1 MNLATTRV
9 AIRERPL
16 TDVVDLAIRFL
27 FANGRPFAALAAA
40 VVVPACAATVAIGV
54 RSNWG
59 LAWLFALAL
68 APFVALPFTILASRL
83 VFERRVPA
91 LVVAS
96 AALRA
101 VPRVA
106 VSRAVLAA
114 GVLLGSTMMLLP
126 GAWIAVQF
134 YFIGEVA
141 AVERAGPIAVF
152 GRASRVVSGRFG
164 TAMASSL
171 LLLGMHVVA
180 TILGDVAGRSAM
192 TELLQIAPPP
202 GLFQAGGS
210 ALAFVG
216 FWGFLPL
223 LTVGRFFVYLDL
235 RTRLEGWD
243 VQTRF
248 AAIAQRARQDEVEA
262 QGPVSSRG
270 GAT

>member
-9 AIRERPL
+9 VIRERPL

-27 FANGRPFAALAAA
+27 FANGRAFGALTAA
-40 VVVPACAATVAIGV
+40 VVVPACVATVAVGV
-54 RSNWG
+54 RGNWG

-83 VFERRVPA
+83 VFEREVPA
-91 LVVAS
+91 AAVAF

-101 VPRVA
+101 VPRIA
-106 VSRAVLAA
+106 VSRAVL
-114 GVLLGSTMMLLP
+114 VLGMLVGSTMMLLP
-126 GAWIAVQF
+126 GAWVGVQF
-134 YFIGEVA
+134 YFVGEVS
-141 AVERAGPIAVF
+141 AVERAGPFAAF
-152 GRASRVVSGRFG
+152 GRASRVISGRFG
-164 TAMASSL
+164 TAMASSM

-216 FWGFLPL
+216 FWGFVPL
-223 LTVGRFFVYLDL
+223 LAVGRFFVYLDL

-262 QGPVSSRG
+262 QGPISSRSE
-270 GAT
+270 AA